1 MSIDRTL
8 ITKVLWILNN
18 LQEFKRVRRPKSVR
32 STPLKE
38 FYQHG
43 LGAAQKHFLG
53 HRFAGASLCW
63 GIALCL
69 WVTLNGLPAPP
80 PEIKPSLLPMT
91 TLTPPGL
98 SVPEKTACPGFF
110 CGIQRKSWSELSN
123 PHSIVSCLGEGAKA
137 SLGHRWIWPAG
148 RKRSCFG
155 HRLSGVAGSEVL
167 HIKVDLSGITHLC
180 GAGLLHRS
188 QWLWLRGALPQS
200 TLLSQRDCV
209 LEERRANC

>member
-8 ITKVLWILNN
+8 ITKVLWILSN
-18 LQEFKRVRRPKSVR
+18 LQEFKGVLRPESVR

-43 LGAAQKHFLG
+43 LGAAQKHLLG
-53 HRFAGASLCW
+53 RRFAGASRCVSGSHW
-63 GIALCL
+63 MACL
-69 WVTLNGLPAPP
+69 P
-80 PEIKPSLLPMT
+80 PEIKPSLLPVT

-110 CGIQRKSWSELSN
+110 RGIERKSWSELSN
-123 PHSIVSCLGEGAKA
+123 PHSTISCLGEGTKA
-137 SLGHRWIWPAG
+137 SLSHRWIWPAG

-155 HRLSGVAGSEVL
+155 HRLSEVAGSEVL
-167 HIKVDLSGITHLC
+167 HVKVDLSGITHLC

-209 LEERRANC
+209 LEERRANCY